1 MEPIPPQQHSS
12 PTPLKSSSLIDNC
25 ADLILETY
33 IRICLDA
40 DHTRLGEGDTETAWA
55 KIQAE
60 FETLTGGSTHLTM
73 MRLANAIN
81 FLAAKLDLVYTVTEE
96 MRKYFIPE
104 YGEVL
109 KGYGFNFDWIGVDE
123 ETYHKQLTSVESQ
136 SKRWYV
142 ELQAKKRE
150 WESLVGGNK
159 EAKITREYFEDWI
172 VELSAYNGFAIDTN
186 SISVY
191 RFAIMIK
198 RRNANPNKSADTN
211 KK

>member
-1 MEPIPPQQHSS
+1 METITPQPPNS
-12 PTPLKSSSLIDNC
+12 PTPLKSSSPIDSC

-33 IRICLDA
+33 IRICLDG
-40 DHTRLGEGDTETAWA
+40 DHSRLGEGDTETAWA

-73 MRLANAIN
+73 MRLANTIN
-81 FLAAKLDLVYTVTEE
+81 FLAAKLEIVYTVTEE
-96 MRKYFIPE
+96 MRKYYIPQ

-109 KGYGFNFDWIGVDE
+109 QAYGFNYEWLTVDE
-123 ETYHKQLTSVESQ
+123 ETYYKQLTSIESQ

-142 ELQAKKRE
+142 ELQAKKKE
-150 WESLVGGNK
+150 WENMVGGHK
-159 EAKITREYFEDWI
+159 ETKITREYFEDWI
-172 VELSAYNGFAIDTN
+172 VELSAYNGFAIDSNT
-186 SISVY
+186 ISVY